1 MRLLAL
7 WSLIVLTACGA
18 AEKPLEVTTTPVQ
31 LEIAQPARP
40 RSVDLVDVKF
50 RVVTADTLDAF
61 IAEQSKLQEN
71 DNPVFVAIN
80 IKDYQALSLN
90 LAELRRYINQQNSII
105 VYYQRAT
112 AP

>member
-7 WSLIVLTACGA
+7 WPLIALAACGA
-18 AEKPLEVTTTPVQ
+18 AEKPLEVTTAPVQ

-40 RSVDLVDVKF
+40 RPVDLVDVKF